1 MGTEA
6 IQGMA
11 IDLMKVNDMSVDE
24 NVFCNLQNLRLLQL
38 NHVKLGG
45 GCEYVLRKLTWLCW
59 HGFPLSSIP
68 DGLYGENLVAID
80 MRYSN
85 LRQVK
90 NSKNLKDL
98 SLCGCKGSTSTTLA
112 SRLRSWFLPPSP
124 TNLLPPSFHGLDKL
138 TTLSLRDCNLSDDA
152 LPRDLGSLRSLTNL
166 ELGRNSFRSLPAS
179 LSNLLRLTGLKLDDN
194 EWLQTIPDLP
204 RNLDVLQAS
213 NCTSLER
220 LPDISLA
227 SRMRLLYIA
236 NCPKLIEAPGLD
248 KSKFISDINMDGCYD
263 ISNTL
268 KNIMH
273 KGCFSG
279 LVLPGN
285 EIPAL
290 FNYKTEGATILF
302 KLPEFNGR
310 ILSGINVCIVC
321 STHLEKKE
329 TRHIRIN
336 LTNHTKGLTK
346 SFRKLAI
353 NLVKSCED
361 HLWQGH
367 LSNKDF
373 ILGSE
378 DEAELIVDCRNTMI
392 VKKTG
397 VYLVFEQDEARLN
410 SKRSLDTDDVAG
422 SSCDNLLQTK
432 RMRFETCQQNID
444 ENMDCA

>member
-45 GCEYVLRKLTWLCW
+45 GCEYLLRKLTWLCW

-124 TNLLPPSFHGLDKL
+124 TNLLPPSFHGLDRL

-179 LSNLLRLTGLKLDDN
+179 LSNLLRLTGFELHIIGKIARHIISF
-194 EWLQTIPDLP
+194 TVLP
-204 RNLDVLQAS
+204 RVFG
-213 NCTSLER
+213 T
-220 LPDISLA
+220 
-227 SRMRLLYIA
+227 
-236 NCPKLIEAPGLD
+236 
-248 KSKFISDINMDGCYD
+248 
-263 ISNTL
+263 
-268 KNIMH
+268 
-273 KGCFSG
+273 
-279 LVLPGN
+279 V
-285 EIPAL
+285 
-290 FNYKTEGATILF
+290 
-302 KLPEFNGR
+302 
-310 ILSGINVCIVC
+310 
-321 STHLEKKE
+321 
-329 TRHIRIN
+329 
-336 LTNHTKGLTK
+336 
-346 SFRKLAI
+346 AI

-373 ILGSE
+373 KLGSE
-378 DEAELIVDCRNTMI
+378 DEAELIVDCGNTMI

-432 RMRFETCQQNID
+432 RMRFETSQQNID
-444 ENMDCA
+444 ENMDVCIASVFRFVAFFNPVSVEALVQGDNLYIMPV

>member
-11 IDLMKVNDMSVDE
+11 INLMKVNDMSVDE

-45 GCEYVLRKLTWLCW
+45 GCEYLLRKLTWLCW

-179 LSNLLRLTGLKLDDN
+179 LSNLLRLTGFELHIIGK
-194 EWLQTIPDLP
+194 
-204 RNLDVLQAS
+204 
-213 NCTSLER
+213 
-220 LPDISLA
+220 
-227 SRMRLLYIA
+227 IA
-236 NCPKLIEAPGLD
+236 
-248 KSKFISDINMDGCYD
+248 
-263 ISNTL
+263 
-268 KNIMH
+268 
-273 KGCFSG
+273 
-279 LVLPGN
+279 
-285 EIPAL
+285 
-290 FNYKTEGATILF
+290 
-302 KLPEFNGR
+302 
-310 ILSGINVCIVC
+310 
-321 STHLEKKE
+321 
-329 TRHIRIN
+329 RHII
-336 LTNHTKGLTK
+336 
-346 SFRKLAI
+346 SFTYA
-353 NLVKSCED
+353 
-361 HLWQGH
+361 
-367 LSNKDF
+367 F
-373 ILGSE
+373 
-378 DEAELIVDCRNTMI
+378 A
-392 VKKTG
+392 
-397 VYLVFEQDEARLN
+397 VY
-410 SKRSLDTDDVAG
+410 
-422 SSCDNLLQTK
+422 C
-432 RMRFETCQQNID
+432 
-444 ENMDCA
+444 

>member
-6 IQGMA
+6 IQGIA

-45 GCEYVLRKLTWLCW
+45 GYDT
-59 HGFPLSSIP
+59 
-68 DGLYGENLVAID
+68 AI
-80 MRYSN
+80 
-85 LRQVK
+85 RQVPSTIVK
-90 NSKNLKDL
+90 LKNLEDL

-112 SRLRSWFLPPSP
+112 SHLRSWFLPPSP
-124 TNLLPPSFHGLDKL
+124 TNLLPLSFHGLDRL

-179 LSNLLRLTGLKLDDN
+179 LSNLLRLTSLKLDDN
-194 EWLQTIPDLP
+194 ERIETIPDLP

-248 KSKFISDINMDGCYD
+248 KSKSISHIDMQGCYN

-268 KNIMH
+268 KNIIH
-273 KGCFSG
+273 KGCFPG

-290 FNYKTEGATILF
+290 FNYKNEGATISF
-302 KLPEFNGR
+302 KLPEFDGR

-321 STHLEKKE
+321 SSHLEKKE
-329 TRHIRIN
+329 TKRIRIN
-336 LTNHTKGLTK
+336 LTNHTKGFTNT
-346 SFRKLAI
+346 FQTVAI

-367 LSNKDF
+367 LSNKVF
-373 ILGSE
+373 KLGSE
-378 DEAELIVDCRNTMI
+378 DEVELIVFCGNTMI

-397 VYLVFEQDEARLN
+397 VYLVFEQDEA
-410 SKRSLDTDDVAG
+410 S
-422 SSCDNLLQTK
+422 
-432 RMRFETCQQNID
+432 
-444 ENMDCA
+444 